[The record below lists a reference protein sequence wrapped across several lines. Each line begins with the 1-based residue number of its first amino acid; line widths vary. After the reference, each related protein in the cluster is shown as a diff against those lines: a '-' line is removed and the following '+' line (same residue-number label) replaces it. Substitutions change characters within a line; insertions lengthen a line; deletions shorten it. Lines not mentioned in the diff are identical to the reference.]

1 MLLAPVRSMRL
12 LGGTVDRRKDTNMA
26 ELHPELAKAKANTAL
41 QFLASF
47 DNEDFGFL
55 REDTPGPHD
64 RRNLAMALDY
74 IQELGAMV
82 LNLADR
88 VTPNAEVRDAAPLYG
103 TASLSTDGLCNGG
116 GNLPPPLEERK

>member
-1 MLLAPVRSMRL
+1 
-12 LGGTVDRRKDTNMA
+12 MA

-88 VTPNAEVRDAAPLYG
+88 VTPNAALRGAEP
-103 TASLSTDGLCNGG
+103 ASSAER
-116 GNLPPPLEERK
+116 PLEGTVMPHNGTESRHG